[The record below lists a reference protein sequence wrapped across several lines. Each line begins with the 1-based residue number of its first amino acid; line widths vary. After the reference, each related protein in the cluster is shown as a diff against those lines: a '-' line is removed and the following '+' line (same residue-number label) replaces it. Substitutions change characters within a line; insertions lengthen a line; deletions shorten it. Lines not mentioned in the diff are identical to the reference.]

1 MTIADTSVRY
11 DVVEECPIT
20 GRALLWLG
28 EPMRMT
34 TFVVF
39 FLVLATLGS
48 PNANVVEPAQ
58 AASACEGEVATPDWN
73 TSAQRL
79 ALVPHASWGGM
90 SFFDEPYYDED
101 GKEEDRSTEEN
112 SGDWDPELHPE
123 ENWMYNPTWPLPTL
137 EPLTSGQ
144 YAVMEIGND
153 SAGVLRL
160 NLSSTHRTTF
170 CISLYEMV
178 DNTTAPANADVYLMT
193 TSQYNSY
200 EEVYRMMHGGWWYWD
215 SFGDDGDDLL
225 SDIPPEWRSFNPIG
239 WQTYRDVH
247 QYEGRQEATFSISM
261 DGPEV
266 YNSLFGGA
274 EWQDF
279 YLVID
284 AWDNANDGDAGA
296 SNSVLVA
303 DITVI
308 PTERTALLP
317 PWTVPLTL
325 FVLLAAVVI
334 VPVLLNKRYM
344 EAGLDQTETQ
354 EFTPVP
360 VLEQQTTR
368 TETE

>member
-1 MTIADTSVRY
+1 
-11 DVVEECPIT
+11 
-20 GRALLWLG
+20 
-28 EPMRMT
+28 MRMT
-34 TFVVF
+34 TVVVF
-39 FLVLATLGS
+39 FLILATLAS
-48 PNANVVEPAQ
+48 PNANVVQPAQ
-58 AASACEGEVATPDWN
+58 AASACEGEVDTPNWN
-73 TSAQRL
+73 KSAQRL
-79 ALVPHASWGGM
+79 ALVPHASGGGM
-90 SFFDEPYYDED
+90 YFFDEPYY
-101 GKEEDRSTEEN
+101 EEDEKQDDSSNQEI
-112 SGDWDPELHPE
+112 SGDWSPELHPE

-137 EPLTSGQ
+137 EPLTNGQ

-178 DNTTAPANADVYLMT
+178 ENATTPANADVYLMT

-215 SFGDDGDDLL
+215 AFQDDGDDLL

-247 QYEGRQEATFSISM
+247 QYERTQEATFSISM

-284 AWDNANDGDAGA
+284 AWDNTNDGDEGA

-325 FVLLAAVVI
+325 FVVLAAVVI
-334 VPVLLNKRYM
+334 IPVLLNKRYM
-344 EAGLDQTETQ
+344 MAGLDQTGNQ
-354 EFTPVP
+354 EFTSVP
-360 VLEQQTTR
+360 VLEQQSTQS
-368 TETE
+368 EKQ

>member
-160 NLSSTHRTTF
+160 NLSSAHRTTF

-247 QYEGRQEATFSISM
+247 QYESRQEATFSISM
-261 DGPEV
+261 DAPEV

-368 TETE
+368 AETE